1 MQTILTRTPRIP
13 FVDDPLSESQR
24 SPADTRIIAHID
36 MDSYY
41 ASAEMKRNPT
51 LKDKPIV
58 IGPDPKEGKARG
70 VVISCNYAARKFG
83 LRSAMPISEAWG
95 LCPSAVYL
103 PPDFEYYEYLSN
115 EVMNIIRSRVK
126 TFEQVS
132 IDEAFV
138 DLAGLVD
145 SLEEARVWVAN
156 LKEDLK
162 TRTGLTCSV
171 GLAETKTAAKIATD
185 MHKPD
190 GTTVIGPGM
199 VKETLAPLPVSV
211 IPGVGVKTE
220 IILKEMGISK
230 IADLQVVDA
239 DVMKRKLGRT
249 GVWLWEV
256 GNGVEKDSVREHEL
270 KSLSTERTFEEDTH
284 DWVAVEEL
292 ITNLASELAT
302 RGESAHIVFRKV
314 GIKIRF
320 RGFETHAGGE
330 ARYLFQRPKGRREG
344 GTHSAPRI
352 SREEAAGETRR
363 TEDFRAKER
372 DCRPEQ
378 HDDLD
383 REKRRGVNRRL
394 ASSPQS
400 GIIWYRRQDRY
411 PVPPSSRSSW

>member
-1 MQTILTRTPRIP
+1 MGFYPSTVLSRVQTILTRTPRIP

-320 RGFETHAGGE
+320 RGFETHTRE
-330 ARYLFQRPKGRREG
+330 ARLATYSNDRKVVEREALTLLREFREKKLPVRLVG
-344 GTHSAPRI
+344 LRI
-352 SREEAAGETRR
+352 SELKSETADQSSMTTWIEKKGE
-363 TEDFRAKER
+363 
-372 DCRPEQ
+372 
-378 HDDLD
+378 
-383 REKRRGVNRRL
+383 G
-394 ASSPQS
+394 
-400 GIIWYRRQDRY
+400 
-411 PVPPSSRSSW
+411 